1 MRKKVIIILII
12 ILCGGY
18 IWGMSQMS
26 GFNSNQEKI
35 FIIEKGQGVNEISKN
50 LHSQGFIKNSFIFE
64 TYVWLKKVEGKFQS
78 GQYSL
83 NTNSGTL
90 AIIEKLTSGNVLS
103 QEREIK
109 IIEGWNIKDIGTYLE
124 EENII
129 SEDAFSTA
137 AKGDDLRDSLNY
149 DFLKS
154 IPKENDIEGFLFPD
168 TYRIYNNANAIEIRN
183 KMLENFEE
191 KLTDQMKQDI
201 AIQGKN
207 IYEIVT
213 MASIIEKEVTDIKD
227 MKKISDIFWRR
238 IAQEIP
244 LQSCATIAYV
254 LGINKKQYTYEDTR
268 IESPYNTYLNQNLPP
283 GPICNP
289 GFNAIN
295 AAIYPEDNSYWYFL
309 SDEEGN
315 TIFSKTL
322 EEHNRNKA
330 KYLK

>member
-1 MRKKVIIILII
+1 MRKKIIIILII
-12 ILCGGY
+12 IICGGY
-18 IWGMSQMS
+18 TWVMSQMS

-83 NTNSGTL
+83 NTNLGTL
-90 AIIEKLTSGNVLS
+90 AVIEKLTSGNVLS

-109 IIEGWNIKDIGTYLE
+109 IIEGWSIKDIGTYLE
-124 EENII
+124 KENIV
-129 SEDAFSTA
+129 SKDAFLTV
-137 AKGDDLRDSLNY
+137 AKGDDLRDTRDY

-183 KMLENFEE
+183 KMLENFKE

-254 LGINKKQYTYEDTR
+254 LGVNKKQYTYEDTR
-268 IESPYNTYLNQNLPP
+268 VESPYNTYLNQNLPP
-283 GPICNP
+283 SPICNP

-295 AAIYPEDNSYWYFL
+295 AAIYPEDNPYWYFL

-330 KYLK
+330 KYLR